1 MSGEVCAVKLSEV
14 KINEKLRI
22 EDFGDMDSQ
31 MRRRLKEMGVFEG
44 KSVKVVRYC
53 PLGGPCLLECEGQL
67 FGIRKKDTLC
77 IKGEL
82 V

>member
-1 MSGEVCAVKLSEV
+1 
-14 KINEKLRI
+14 
-22 EDFGDMDSQ
+22 MDSQ